1 MKSPGSFVSCL
12 FALAVVAGCAST
24 EVSDR
29 QILVTDKNP
38 RPNHIWIYDFAA
50 TPNEVPPDS
59 VLAGQPVQH
68 PTPQTAEQIALGRQL
83 GALITTHLIKAV
95 RDMGLPAE
103 RGSSGTKP
111 EINDIVVRGYLLSVD
126 EGSAVK
132 RVAVGFGSGGSAL
145 TVAAEGFQM
154 TANGLRRTGS
164 GTVRSGGDKTPGG
177 AVGAA
182 TFIATANPVG
192 LIVGGAAKGYGE
204 YSGSSRIEGRAEAA
218 AKTITDEMR
227 QRFRQQGWIK

>member
-1 MKSPGSFVSCL
+1 MKYPGLVGSCM
-12 FALAVVAGCAST
+12 FAVFVVAGCAST
-24 EVSDR
+24 DVSDR
-29 QILVTDKNP
+29 QILVTEKAP

-50 TPNEVPPDS
+50 TPNEVPSDS

-68 PTPQTAEQIALGRQL
+68 PTPQTAEQIALGHQV
-83 GALITTHLIKAV
+83 GALIATNLIKEV
-95 RDMGLPAE
+95 RGMGLPAE

-126 EGSAVK
+126 EGSAIK

-164 GTVRSGGDKTPGG
+164 GTLRSGGDKTPGG

-182 TFIATANPVG
+182 TLVATGNPVG

-204 YSGSSRIEGRAEAA
+204 YSGSSRIEGRAEAT
-218 AKTITDEMR
+218 AKTIADEMR
-227 QRFRQQGWIK
+227 RRFRQQGWIK